1 MAPYNSKKKQGK
13 KRKEKT
19 QETALLGKA
28 RYESKSNAAK
38 QAKQAKQRNEQQP
51 SATLRWSRNFD
62 ALLQVFGAQQGGTV
76 AYNDA

>member
-1 MAPYNSKKKQGK
+1 MDSP
-13 KRKEKT
+13 

-28 RYESKSNAAK
+28 RYESKAMQAK

-76 AYNDA
+76 ADNDA

>member
-1 MAPYNSKKKQGK
+1 MQ
-13 KRKEKT
+13 
-19 QETALLGKA
+19 
-28 RYESKSNAAK
+28 AK